1 LPLFCLWLKI
11 ITSRVLLVV
20 KNMRLELNMEQ
31 TNCNDVFVIDVMEKP
46 EYLCCPYVKPGNNIQ
61 TIDPDS

>member
-1 LPLFCLWLKI
+1 
-11 ITSRVLLVV
+11 
-20 KNMRLELNMEQ
+20 MRLELNMEQ